1 MISGI
6 SVAEAVMIAGIG
18 SDDSGVLSSDA
29 EFHAAFGLS
38 CVAIFANLAVG
49 ILVWLLVKP
58 EENGNQNG
66 SEVKRSNDEDNYDDV
81 INN

>member
-1 MISGI
+1 M
-6 SVAEAVMIAGIG
+6 AEAVMIAGIG

-38 CVAIFANLAVG
+38 CVAIVANLAVG
-49 ILVWLLVKP
+49 VLVWLLVKP
-58 EENGNQNG
+58 EENG
-66 SEVKRSNDEDNYDDV
+66 SEVKHSNDEDNYDDV